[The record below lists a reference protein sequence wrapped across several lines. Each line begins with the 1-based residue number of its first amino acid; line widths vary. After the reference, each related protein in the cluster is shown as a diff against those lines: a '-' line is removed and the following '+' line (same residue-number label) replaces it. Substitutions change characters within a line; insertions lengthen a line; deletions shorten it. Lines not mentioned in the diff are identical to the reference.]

1 LLDGN
6 IAYYASKGSGVVA
19 GLRAKVVDVI
29 DRKVRPAIRDD
40 GGDIEIVGVDEKER
54 IVMVRL
60 TGACEGCSA
69 ANVTLEGWVEELVKR
84 EVPEVKRVIPWIFAT
99 GPIPHPDER
108 KQGHPPPK
116 GFSPAE
122 TLKK

>member
-1 LLDGN
+1 MHRRFVIGRDGPWM
-6 IAYYASKGSGVVA
+6 AA
-19 GLRAKVVDVI
+19 LRERVDQVME
-29 DRKVRPAIRDD
+29 RLVRPAIRDD

-69 ANVTLEGWVEELVKR
+69 ANVTLEGWVEELIKR

-99 GPIPHPDER
+99 GPIPHPSER
-108 KQGHPPPK
+108 AVGHPPPK
-116 GFSPAE
+116 GESPAAR
-122 TLKK
+122 LRRP